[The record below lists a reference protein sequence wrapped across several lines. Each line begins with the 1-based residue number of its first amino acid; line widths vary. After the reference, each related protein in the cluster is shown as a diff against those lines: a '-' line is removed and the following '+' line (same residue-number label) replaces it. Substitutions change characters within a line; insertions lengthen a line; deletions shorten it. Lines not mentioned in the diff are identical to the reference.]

1 MNAIDNDRKPDILT
15 PEQAAD
21 LLQIPST
28 TLAVWRSTGRVALP
42 FVRIGGHVRYPRA
55 ELEQYLAERIQK
67 EDM

>member
-1 MNAIDNDRKPDILT
+1 MHDSDNERKPDILT

-28 TLAVWRSTGRVALP
+28 TLAVWRSTGRVAIP

-55 ELEQYLAERIQK
+55 ELEQYLAERMHK
-67 EDM
+67 EEA